1 MALTQ
6 SKVGS
11 TLQAH
16 QPLKIANS
24 NLFISFVRAD
34 LQAMFF
40 SSYDFKTCTYFT
52 CKPICYDD
60 GWNIY
65 YFSGCAQKF
74 IERFKIETSLQ
85 IRKGSCEHFRSF
97 FNEWSLSIE
106 WQWHFV
112 YNLTSADVH
121 LQIRNPTA
129 EKSKSIMWIQIT
141 VRLCS
146 IVSLNMKINNKN
158 LSLLLTRF
166 FLPRFYDLFPTVC
179 ITYTFFWLL

>member
-60 GWNIY
+60 DGCWNSMY
-65 YFSGCAQKF
+65 YFS
-74 IERFKIETSLQ
+74 
-85 IRKGSCEHFRSF
+85 SCI
-97 FNEWSLSIE
+97 L
-106 WQWHFV
+106 
-112 YNLTSADVH
+112 
-121 LQIRNPTA
+121 
-129 EKSKSIMWIQIT
+129 KS
-141 VRLCS
+141 
-146 IVSLNMKINNKN
+146 SLNALKDRNKF
-158 LSLLLTRF
+158 R
-166 FLPRFYDLFPTVC
+166 D
-179 ITYTFFWLL
+179 